1 MANLIELAKQS
12 ADELLRE
19 AYQAAVAAGALPAG
33 AELTGT
39 VEIPKDVS
47 NGDYAANHAMVCARA
62 LHLPPRKIAEALA
75 AHCALE
81 GSFFSSVSVAGPGFI
96 NFRLSGRWYSEVLR
110 SVREEGMSYGHIR
123 DGEGKRVNVEFVSAN
138 PTGPMHLGNARGGV
152 LGDALASVL
161 SFAGYEVS
169 REFYVNDAGNQI
181 EKFASSID
189 ARYHQLAEGK
199 IDWPDLPE
207 KEEDRL
213 PDVAYYDGFPADGYH
228 GEDIK
233 ELAKAFY
240 AQEGDAWLDKPEA
253 ERHAAMAKFGL
264 ARNIPKMKEDLRR
277 YGVEYDRW
285 FLESELHES
294 GFVKATVD
302 RLTEMGFTYEKD
314 GALWLRT
321 AEILGSKLLAEGK
334 SEEAIA
340 KLDLKDDVLRRSNG
354 FYTYFAADIAYHRN
368 KLEIRGFDKAIN
380 IWGADHHGHIA
391 RLKGAMDALDLDG
404 EHRLDIVLMQL
415 VKLMRDGKPE
425 RMSKRTGKAI
435 SLTDLL
441 DEVPVDAA
449 RYFFNTRPESPVEFD
464 LDLAVRQDSE
474 NPVYYVLSSSSPP
487 SPRRSVSPPATM
499 TPAASTSSSRS
510 WPPASTSST
519 PSAASRTR
527 SPVFWKPVCFSVP
540 PCARSSK
547 SPSASSASPLRS
559 TCEFFRDLCS
569 RRRASCRFI
578 HRTGPPPVRCFFHV
592 SAPFPG
598 GSGAWARPLPNA
610 LLPLPPNRPI
620 IRLDIS

>member
-1 MANLIELAKQS
+1 MANLIELAKQN
-12 ADELLRE
+12 ADELLRQ
-19 AYQAAVAAGALPAG
+19 AYSAAVEAEALPAG
-33 AELTGT
+33 ASLTGT

-62 LHLPPRKIAEALA
+62 LKMPPRKIADTLA
-75 AHCALE
+75 AHCVLD

-96 NFRLSGRWYSEVLR
+96 NFRLSGRWYGDVLR
-110 SVREEGMSYGHIR
+110 AIRAEGMNYGHIS
-123 DGEGKRVNVEFVSAN
+123 DGAGKRINVEFVSAN

-181 EKFASSID
+181 EKFAASID
-189 ARYHQLAEGK
+189 ARYQELLLGDQA
-199 IDWPDLPE
+199 PAFPE
-207 KEEDRL
+207 
-213 PDVAYYDGFPADGYH
+213 DGYH
-228 GEDIK
+228 GEDIIA
-233 ELAKAFY
+233 LAKDFL
-240 AQEGDAWLDKPEA
+240 AQEGDAWLSRPEA

-264 ARNIPKMKEDLRR
+264 ARNIPKMQEDLRR

-285 FLESELHES
+285 FLESELHKS
-294 GFVKATVD
+294 GFVKDTVD

-340 KLDLKDDVLRRSNG
+340 KLDLKDDVLCRSNG

-404 EHRLDIVLMQL
+404 EHRLDVVLMQL

-474 NPVYYVLSSSSPP
+474 NPVYYVQYAHARICTLIAALAAQGNTLESASEADTSLLNTPEEQELIKQLAALPEEVRLAARDYDP
-487 SPRRSVSPPATM
+487 SHINKFATEL
-499 TPAASTSSSRS
+499 
-510 WPPASTSST
+510 
-519 PSAASRTR
+519 ASRFHKFYT
-527 SPVFWKPVCFSVP
+527 VCRIKDAEAGILEARLLL
-540 PCARSSK
+540 CA
-547 SPSASSASPLRS
+547 A
-559 TCEFFRDLCS
+559 
-569 RRRASCRFI
+569 
-578 HRTGPPPVRCFFHV
+578 VRQVLEIALGIIGV
-592 SAPFPG
+592 SAPE
-598 GSGAWARPLPNA
+598 RM
-610 LLPLPPNRPI
+610 
-620 IRLDIS
+620 

>member
-1 MANLIELAKQS
+1 MANLIELAKQN
-12 ADELLRE
+12 ADMLLQQ
-19 AYQAAVAAGALPAG
+19 AYAAAVAEQVLPGGAQLS
-33 AELTGT
+33 GT

-62 LHLPPRKIAEALA
+62 LHMPPRKIAEALVDF
-75 AHCALE
+75 CSLG
-81 GSFFSSVSVAGPGFI
+81 GSYFSSVSVAGPGFI
-96 NFRLSGRWYSEVLR
+96 NFRLSERWFADVLKAI
-110 SVREEGMSYGHIR
+110 REEGTDYG
-123 DGEGKRVNVEFVSAN
+123 RVNDGDGRRIMVEFVSAN

-161 SFAGYEVS
+161 SFAGYSVS

-189 ARYHQLAEGK
+189 ARDQELLLGDQA
-199 IDWPDLPE
+199 PAFPE
-207 KEEDRL
+207 
-213 PDVAYYDGFPADGYH
+213 DGYH
-228 GEDIK
+228 GEDIIA
-233 ELAKAFY
+233 LAKDFLAE
-240 AQEGDAWLDKPEA
+240 QGDAWLQKPEN

-264 ARNIPKMKEDLRR
+264 ARNIPKMQADLRR

-302 RLTEMGFTYEKD
+302 RLTELGFTYEKD

-334 SEEAIA
+334 TEEAIA

-425 RMSKRTGKAI
+425 KMSKRTGKAI

-474 NPVYYVLSSSSPP
+474 NPVYYVQYAHARICTLIAALAAQGHTLDDAVKADISLLDTLEEQELIKQLAALPEEIHLAARDYDP
-487 SPRRSVSPPATM
+487 SRINKYVTELATRFHKFY
-499 TPAASTSSSRS
+499 TVCRIKDAEPGILESRLLLCAA
-510 WPPASTSST
+510 
-519 PSAASRTR
+519 
-527 SPVFWKPVCFSVP
+527 
-540 PCARSSK
+540 
-547 SPSASSASPLRS
+547 
-559 TCEFFRDLCS
+559 
-569 RRRASCRFI
+569 
-578 HRTGPPPVRCFFHV
+578 VRQVLEIALGIIGV
-592 SAPFPG
+592 SAPE
-598 GSGAWARPLPNA
+598 RM
-610 LLPLPPNRPI
+610 
-620 IRLDIS
+620 

>member
-1 MANLIELAKQS
+1 MANLIELAKQN
-12 ADELLRE
+12 ADMLLQQ
-19 AYQAAVAAGALPAG
+19 AYVAAVAEQVLPGGAQLS
-33 AELTGT
+33 GT

-62 LHLPPRKIAEALA
+62 LHMPPRKIAEALVDF
-75 AHCALE
+75 CSLG
-81 GSFFSSVSVAGPGFI
+81 GSYFSSVSVAGPGFI
-96 NFRLSGRWYSEVLR
+96 NFRLSERWFADVLKAI
-110 SVREEGMSYGHIR
+110 REEGTDYG
-123 DGEGKRVNVEFVSAN
+123 RVNDGDGRRIMVEFVSAN

-161 SFAGYEVS
+161 SFAGYSVS

-189 ARYHQLAEGK
+189 ARYQELLLGDQA
-199 IDWPDLPE
+199 PAFPE
-207 KEEDRL
+207 
-213 PDVAYYDGFPADGYH
+213 DGYH
-228 GEDIK
+228 GEDIIA
-233 ELAKAFY
+233 LAKDFLAE
-240 AQEGDAWLDKPEA
+240 QGDAWLQKPEN
-253 ERHAAMAKFGL
+253 ERHAAMARFGL
-264 ARNIPKMKEDLRR
+264 ARNIPKMQADLRR
-277 YGVEYDRW
+277 YGVVYDRW

-302 RLTEMGFTYEKD
+302 RLTELGFTYEKD

-334 SEEAIA
+334 TEEAIA

-425 RMSKRTGKAI
+425 KMSKRTGKAI

-474 NPVYYVLSSSSPP
+474 NPVYYVQYAHARICTLIAALAAQGHTLDDAVKADISLLDTLEEQELIKQLAALPEEIHLAARDYDP
-487 SPRRSVSPPATM
+487 SRINKYVTELATRFHKFY
-499 TPAASTSSSRS
+499 TVCRIKDAEPGILESRLLLCAA
-510 WPPASTSST
+510 
-519 PSAASRTR
+519 
-527 SPVFWKPVCFSVP
+527 
-540 PCARSSK
+540 
-547 SPSASSASPLRS
+547 
-559 TCEFFRDLCS
+559 
-569 RRRASCRFI
+569 
-578 HRTGPPPVRCFFHV
+578 VRQVLEIALGIIGV
-592 SAPFPG
+592 SAPE
-598 GSGAWARPLPNA
+598 RM
-610 LLPLPPNRPI
+610 
-620 IRLDIS
+620 